1 MDKATFIEKVQ
12 KIGTCENQDD
22 RLTLLTELSNEVE
35 KDYDKIE
42 TLTKS
47 LSETQE
53 NLKKAQETN
62 MDFFTRLNDQK
73 TADDVLK
80 NSTGVEKPVE
90 KEYKSYDQLIEDFEK
105 RK

>member
-22 RLTLLTELSNEVE
+22 RLTLLTELSDEVS
-35 KDYDKIE
+35 KDYDHIE
-42 TLTKS
+42 TLNKS

-53 NLKKAQETN
+53 NLKKAQEKN
-62 MDFFTRLNDQK
+62 MEFFLRLNDQK
-73 TADDVLK
+73 TAEDVQK

-90 KEYKSYDQLIEDFEK
+90 KEHKSYEQLIDDFEK